1 MDWRTE
7 LMTEEAFRYAAECRR
22 LARLARPPNPAKLA
36 AKPAIR
42 GWEVQENW
50 RDWLSR
56 LHDHVLGS
64 SAQLS
69 PGRVKTGYR

>member
-22 LARLARPPNPAKLA
+22 LARLARPPTPAKLA
-36 AKPAIR
+36 AKPAIV
-42 GWEVQENW
+42 GWEGEYW

-56 LHDHVLGS
+56 LHDRILGS
-64 SAQLS
+64 SVPLF
-69 PGRVKTGYR
+69 PGSVKTGYR